1 MPVVHYPGSIFPP
14 KSAYRNLLRLRL
26 DLLQVLVQLRVGA
39 DDALDNLLDY
49 ALLVCLNGLLDGREL
64 FFGGGIDGRL
74 RRILVGRVLRSTG
87 AREEELD
94 QGQGGDEYWD
104 RRDWVTRRSGLS
116 RWMNVAVKR
125 NDG

>member
-1 MPVVHYPGSIFPP
+1 
-14 KSAYRNLLRLRL
+14 
-26 DLLQVLVQLRVGA
+26 VQLRVGA